1 MSDKQIAA
9 DVLAAVGGK
18 ENVAGVTHC
27 VTRLRFT
34 LKDAGI
40 PVTEEVK
47 KIPGVIGV
55 QESAGQYQ
63 VIIGQNV
70 ASVYAE
76 VCALGGFASE
86 DVLSERSADGGA
98 PKVKKSIPNM
108 IISTIVGSIGPIIP
122 ILIGTGLGKCILLI
136 VQLLGIANA
145 ETSMTFYVFNFVF
158 DAGFTFLPV
167 FTAVSAAKHFGCN
180 MFMAALMGC
189 ALLHPNWTSIV
200 SSTDPKFIGDMFG
213 IPLYGMSYGS
223 TLVPAILIVWVM
235 SKLEWFLNKHIPQF
249 LRSMLVPLI
258 VLLVMTP
265 LSFLLLAPAMGMLA
279 IVFGDALLWCYN
291 TFGGIA
297 IAVMCVVYP
306 WLVVTGTHSTLAI
319 AGIQILTQ
327 TGYDPFSRTL
337 PLVVNMAQGAAALAC
352 ALRTKSKTFRSTCLS
367 SAFTVFFAG
376 ISEPT
381 IYGVTL
387 RLKRPMYA
395 VMVGSGF
402 GGVFAGFMG
411 LKAYTFMTPSL
422 VNIAMWIGGD
432 GMYNLMVAVGAIVI
446 TVIATFIATLVIGFE
461 DPVEEDAAAVEA
473 PVA

>member
-1 MSDKQIAA
+1 MSDKQIAQ

-18 ENVAGVTHC
+18 ANVAGITHC

-34 LKDAGI
+34 LKDAGY
-40 PVTEEVK
+40 PDTDAVK
-47 KIPGVIGV
+47 RIPGVIGV

-63 VIIGQNV
+63 VIVGQNV
-70 ASVYAE
+70 ADVYNE
-76 VCALGGFASE
+76 VCALGGFAPE
-86 DVLSERSADGGA
+86 SAIDENLDAGLPA
-98 PKVKKSIPNM
+98 PKKNIFNT
-108 IISTIVGSIGPIIP
+108 IISTIVGTIGPIIP

-136 VQLLGIANA
+136 VSMLGIANA
-145 ETSMTFYVFNFVF
+145 ETSMTYYVFNFVF
-158 DAGFTFLPV
+158 DSGFTFLPV
-167 FTAVSAAKHFGCN
+167 FTAMSAAKHFGCN
-180 MFMAALMGC
+180 MFLAAVMGC
-189 ALLHPNWTSIV
+189 ALLHPNWTSMV

-235 SKLEWFLNKHIPQF
+235 SKLEWFLNKHTPQF
-249 LRSMLVPLI
+249 LRSMIVPL
-258 VLLVMTP
+258 VELLIMTP

-279 IVFGDALLWCYN
+279 ILFGDALLWAYN

-297 IAVMCVVYP
+297 IVIMCVVYP

-327 TGYDPFSRTL
+327 TGFDPFSRTL

-352 ALRTKSKTFRSTCLS
+352 AFKTKNKAFRSTCLS

-395 VMVGSGF
+395 VMVGSGI
-402 GGVFAGFMG
+402 GGIVAGFLG
-411 LKAYTFMTPSL
+411 LKAYVFMTPSI
-422 VNIAMWIGGD
+422 VNIAMWIGGG
-432 GMYNLMVAVGAIVI
+432 GMFNLLVAIASMVV
-446 TVIATFIATLVIGFE
+446 TVIATFIATLVIGFD
-461 DPVEEDAAAVEA
+461 DPVDESEAAAA
-473 PVA
+473 A

>member
-1 MSDKQIAA
+1 MSDKQIAQ
-9 DVLAAVGGK
+9 DVLKAVGGK
-18 ENVAGVTHC
+18 DNVAGITHC

-34 LKDAGI
+34 LKDAGY
-40 PVTEEVK
+40 PDTDAVK
-47 KIPGVIGV
+47 RIPGVIGV

-63 VIIGQNV
+63 VIVGQNV
-70 ASVYAE
+70 ADVYRE
-76 VCALGGFASE
+76 VCALGGFKAE
-86 DVLSERSADGGA
+86 AALDENLDGELAA
-98 PKVKKSIPNM
+98 PKKSIFNM
-108 IISTIVGSIGPIIP
+108 IISTIVGTIGPIIP

-136 VQLLGIANA
+136 VSMLGIANA
-145 ETSMTFYVFNFVF
+145 ESSMTYYVFNFVF
-158 DAGFTFLPV
+158 DCGFTFLPV
-167 FTAVSAAKHFGCN
+167 FTAVAAAKHFGCN
-180 MFMAALMGC
+180 MFLAAVMGC
-189 ALLHPNWTSIV
+189 ALLHPNWTSMV

-213 IPLYGMSYGS
+213 IPLYGMSYAS

-235 SKLEWFLNKHIPQF
+235 SKLEWALNKHIPQF

-258 VLLVMTP
+258 ELLVMTP

-279 IVFGDALLWCYN
+279 ILFGDALLWCYN
-291 TFGGIA
+291 VFGGIA
-297 IAVMCVVYP
+297 IVVMCVVYP

-327 TGYDPFSRTL
+327 TGFDPFSRTL

-352 ALRTKSKTFRSTCLS
+352 ALKTKNKAFRSTCLS

-395 VMVGSGF
+395 VMVGSGI
-402 GGVFAGFMG
+402 GGIVAGFLG
-411 LKAYTFMTPSL
+411 LKAYVFMTPSI
-422 VNIAMWIGGD
+422 VNIAMWVGGD
-432 GMYNLMVAVGAIVI
+432 GMFNVIVAIATMVV

-461 DPVEEDAAAVEA
+461 DPVDEAASES
-473 PVA
+473 VA